1 MKEEHEKESHG
12 LPNAKIGQIVD
23 LVEKMSVL
31 GEASDREGLA
41 YALGIETKS
50 LSNPLRA
57 CELLGLLTLDGDNIT
72 LSQVGKEFE
81 HSDEEQRKKLFG
93 IQLSKSE
100 PFSTI
105 VRALKKETEMESSSV
120 LKLVKAKI
128 VPARKWK
135 ESTDKEMMRMIVNW
149 AEYGKILSYDSK
161 SRKVRYVGDANK

>member
-1 MKEEHEKESHG
+1 MEKEREKESHG

-31 GEASDREGLA
+31 GGSSDREGLA
-41 YALGIETKS
+41 YALGIETQS

-57 CELLGLLTLDGDNIT
+57 CELLGFVNLDGDSIT

-81 HSDEEQRKKLFG
+81 QSDEERRKELFG
-93 IQLSKSE
+93 AQLSKIE

-105 VRALKKETEMESSSV
+105 VRALKKTSEMEDSSM
-120 LKLVKAKI
+120 LKLVKAKL
-128 VPARKWK
+128 VAARKWK
-135 ESTDKEMMRMIVNW
+135 ESTDREMMRMIVNW

-161 SRKVRYVGDANK
+161 GRKVHYVDSTNR